1 MGARKGS
8 SSATREGDESLLANQ
23 LRRANNLL
31 ALLLVKG
38 ESQPEKIR
46 VLSAAGYSNTEIAD
60 LLGVT
65 ANVVNVALYRQR
77 SKN

>member
-1 MGARKGS
+1 VGARKGS